1 MKDFEYRFSENGG
14 RGMEKATIEDF
25 LYVSIVSWYDCV
37 LIEIEFKWFKRIYD
51 KIKPCFELCYNM
63 TNKYEWT

>member
-25 LYVSIVSWYDCV
+25 LYVSIVS
-37 LIEIEFKWFKRIYD
+37 
-51 KIKPCFELCYNM
+51 
-63 TNKYEWT
+63 